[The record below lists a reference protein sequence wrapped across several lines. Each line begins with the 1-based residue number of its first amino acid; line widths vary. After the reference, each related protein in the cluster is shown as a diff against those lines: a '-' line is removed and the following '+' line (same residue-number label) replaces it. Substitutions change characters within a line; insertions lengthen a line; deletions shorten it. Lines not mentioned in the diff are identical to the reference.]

1 MIFSPRDYQGDII
14 RHIIENPRCAI
25 WAGMGTGKSASTLTA
40 LDALDL
46 IEVVYPALVIAPL
59 RVAASVWPDEIGK
72 WDHLRHLRVSPIV
85 GNVHERIQALRQPA
99 EIYTINYENL
109 PWLVEHLGKAWRFP
123 TVVADESTKLKG
135 FRLRQGTQRA
145 QALGSV
151 AHAKVERFIEL
162 TGTPAPNGLGCLW
175 GQIHFLDKGA
185 RLGRTHS
192 AFTDRWFRLKYDG
205 YGLEPLA
212 HAQGEIQARLADL
225 CLTITAADYFD
236 LPPLI
241 ENEIKVDL
249 PPAARRI
256 YRDMEQA
263 MFAQI
268 GGHDVEAFNAAA
280 KTNKCLQLAN
290 GAAYVDDRGTWKE
303 VHDAKLSALE
313 DIVEEAAGAPVL
325 VAYQFRS
332 DLARILKKFG
342 KAARHLDSDPQTL
355 RDWNAGRIPLLVAHP
370 ASAGHGLN
378 LQEGGHILAY
388 FSSGWNLEEDQQILE
403 RIGPTRQAQSGLN
416 RAVHVHRI
424 VARDTVD
431 ELVAVRRQSKADVQQ
446 ILLDYMKRMPS

>member
-14 RHIIENPRCAI
+14 RHIVENRRCAI

-59 RVAASVWPDEIGK
+59 RVAASVWPDEVGK

-85 GNVHERIQALRQPA
+85 GNVSERIRALREPA
-99 EIYTINYENL
+99 EIYTVNYENL
-109 PWLVEHLGKAWRFP
+109 PWLVEHLGGGWRFP

-145 QALGSV
+145 RALGSV
-151 AHAKVERFIEL
+151 AHDRIERFIEL
-162 TGTPAPNGLGCLW
+162 TGTPAPNGLADLW
-175 GQIHFLDKGA
+175 GQSWFLDAGS

-212 HAQGEIQARLADL
+212 HAQGEIQTRLADL

-249 PPAARRI
+249 PAPARRI

-268 GGHDVEAFNAAA
+268 EGHDVEAFNAAA

-303 VHDAKLSALE
+303 VHDAKLAALE

-342 KAARHLDSDPQTL
+342 KAARHLDSDPETL
-355 RDWNAGRIPLLVAHP
+355 RDWNAGKIPILVAHP
-370 ASAGHGLN
+370 ASAGHGLS
-378 LQEGGHILAY
+378 LQYGGHILAY

-446 ILLDYMKRMPS
+446 ILLDYMKRTRS